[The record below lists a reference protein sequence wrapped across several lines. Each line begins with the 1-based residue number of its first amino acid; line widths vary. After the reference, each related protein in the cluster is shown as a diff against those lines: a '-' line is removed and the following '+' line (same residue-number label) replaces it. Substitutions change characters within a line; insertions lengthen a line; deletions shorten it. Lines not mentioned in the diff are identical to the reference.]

1 VARPIVW
8 SDPAVDDLEAAVYF
22 IAKDSDA
29 YARSLAQ
36 IAIDAAESLRTF
48 PNRGHRL
55 PDPKLGRF
63 RELIIG
69 SYRLVYLVERKRV
82 LIVAVLHGHRALRRA
97 LKDRP

>member
-1 VARPIVW
+1 MARPIVW
-8 SDPAVDDLEAAVYF
+8 SDPAVDDLEAAVTF

-36 IAIDAAESLRTF
+36 LAVDVAESLRKF

-55 PDPKLGRF
+55 PDPKLARF

-69 SYRLVYLVERKRV
+69 SYRLVYLVEKKRV

-97 LKDRP
+97 LKDRL

>member
-8 SDPAVDDLEAAVYF
+8 SDPAVDDLEAAVTF

-36 IAIDAAESLRTF
+36 LAVDAAESLRKF

-55 PDPKLGRF
+55 PDPKLARF

-69 SYRLVYLVERKRV
+69 SYRLVYLVEKKRV
-82 LIVAVLHGHRALRRA
+82 LIVAVLHGHRTLRRA
-97 LKDRP
+97 LKDRL

>member
-1 VARPIVW
+1 VARPVVW
-8 SDPAVDDLEAAVYF
+8 SDPAVDDLEAAVTF
-22 IAKDSDA
+22 VATDSEA

-36 IAIDAAESLRTF
+36 LAIDAAESLQSY

-55 PDPKLGRF
+55 PDRQLSRY

-69 SYRLVYLVERKRV
+69 SYRLIYLVEKERV

-97 LKDRP
+97 LKGRS